1 MIFESGNLPAGEVF
15 EVNQYGKSIHVLKA
29 APVTRIR
36 VYMQGS
42 VVMDS
47 IVWQGMSLNDIEFD
61 KVTLVSD
68 APQELAI
75 WAGKV
80 PFDFKQVSTRQQT
93 ILGSQ
98 KFIGNGIYNLLEND
112 PSRIIARLECDNDIW
127 IGGQD
132 LQVAEGVVQNG
143 RKYKAN
149 QEFELTAYGDV
160 KCWIT
165 DTAEQEL
172 FKNNGTVK
180 NGVMP
185 WQYGRTHTR
194 SELESLNVPYFDL
207 IVPSRMDGV
216 PFKINVVLEYLVEQ
230 SGAPLLFYT
239 VGDPTTEELRD
250 YGWSSGGPFYGEVAW
265 SGASGI
271 ALSSGAHRFFMV
283 EQSGVDGQVDGD
295 VANSRFNRVWT
306 DNEVY
311 AIGGVVQITQ
321 ERA

>member
-1 MIFESGNLPAGEVF
+1 MIFESGNLPEGEVF
-15 EVNQYGKSIHVLKA
+15 EVNQYGRSIHVLKA

-36 VYMQGS
+36 VYMEGS

-47 IVWQGMSLNDIEFD
+47 VVWQGMSLNDIEFD

-68 APQELAI
+68 TPQELAI

-98 KFIGNGIYNLLEND
+98 KFIGNGVYSLLEND
-112 PSRIIARLECDNDIW
+112 PSRIVARLECDNDIW

-132 LQVAEGVVQNG
+132 LSVIEGVVQNG

-149 QEFELTAYGDV
+149 QEFELSAYGDV

-172 FKNNGTVK
+172 FKNNGTVM

-185 WQYGRTHTR
+185 WQYGRNLTR
-194 SELESLNVPYFDL
+194 SQLESLNVPYFDL
-207 IVPSRMDGV
+207 IVPSRMDGI
-216 PFKINVVLEYLVEQ
+216 PFRMGAEVEYLVEQ
-230 SGAPLLFYT
+230 QGTARLFYT
-239 VGDPTTEELRD
+239 VGDPTTEELD
-250 YGWSSGGPFYGEVAW
+250 SVGWSSGGPFHGVYVWPSSAEQT
-265 SGASGI
+265 
-271 ALSSGAHRFFMV
+271 LSAGAHRFFMV
-283 EQSGVDGQVDGD
+283 EENGAAGQVDGD

-311 AIGGVVQITQ
+311 AIGGIVQIMQ